1 VTLNH
6 ERQGSDNVYGRR
18 LVVKR
23 KTEIDRQTD
32 RGYIQIKTPQPEK
45 PLYTM
50 PLMLP
55 KSDGQ
60 KHQNQTQQYH
70 DENRDLTH
78 HQYKCID
85 HSYDC
90 NNGQTADKLNSI
102 L

>member
-1 VTLNH
+1 
-6 ERQGSDNVYGRR
+6 
-18 LVVKR
+18 
-23 KTEIDRQTD
+23 
-32 RGYIQIKTPQPEK
+32 
-45 PLYTM
+45 M

-102 L
+102 LWELEVYRLREQYRPHQLSLGRRKT